1 VFANIYY
8 EKDPDASNNPVDVIK
23 CSLYGMVQTIA
34 TATNKGQWRGSFQIQ
49 VTGSNG
55 YSKATGPVAPI
66 GYSLETLPNGINAP
80 GSDRT
85 GQVRYIQPVTLEY
98 YSADLCAAACDQ
110 QTAYLKSQAK
120 DDCNYKTCVYANLYT
135 LSKNGKPWTN
145 VCALYT
151 QYTDPS
157 AATNSV
163 SCSPA
168 KGPFYV

>member
-23 CSLYGMVQTIA
+23 CSLYGMVQTSA
-34 TATNKGQWRGSFQIQ
+34 TATNKGQLRGSFQIQ

-55 YSKATGPVAPI
+55 YSKATGPVAPT
-66 GYSLETLPNGINAP
+66 GYSLETLPNAINAP
-80 GSDRT
+80 AYDKTNQMRF
-85 GQVRYIQPVTLEY
+85 IQPVTLEF

-110 QTAYLKSQAK
+110 QTVYLKSQAK

-135 LSKNGKPWTN
+135 LTKAGVPWTN
-145 VCALYT
+145 ICALYT

-157 AATNSV
+157 AATNPV
-163 SCSPA
+163 S
-168 KGPFYV
+168 FYPVQGMFCV